1 MQKIGII
8 CEYNPFHNGHLYHL
22 NYIKENYPDA
32 LIVLVMSGEFTER
45 GDLSILSKWEK
56 TKIALEYGINLV
68 LELPFNFACQSADL
82 FAYGAINILNKLQV
96 DKIVFGSESNNIEKL
111 KELANLQLKDDYF
124 KDVKNYLKDGDNYP
138 LAMAKALNDT
148 NFNNPND
155 ILGLAYVREIIKNN
169 YNIEPITIKRTNDY
183 NSKILENEIAS
194 ATSIREALEKK
205 QNIKKYVPDLV
216 YSYLKND
223 IPSLDN
229 YFKYLKF
236 RIINEQK
243 DIMKYQGVD
252 EKILPRIINN
262 IEDATSFND
271 LILKIKCKNYS
282 YNRIKRMLIYILIGF
297 KKEDNKK
304 EIEYIR
310 ILGFDNKGQQYLKE
324 RKKEID
330 IPIITSYRNNK
341 NDLLNINTKITKLL
355 NLENNKLIDEFKIH
369 AQKKD

>member
-32 LIVLVMSGEFTER
+32 IIILVMSGEFTER

-56 TKIALEYGINLV
+56 TNIALEYGINLV
-68 LELPFNFACQSADL
+68 IELPFNFACQSADL
-82 FAYGAINILNKLQV
+82 FAYGAINILNKLKV
-96 DKIVFGSESNNIEKL
+96 DKIVFGSESNDIEKL
-111 KELANLQLKDDYF
+111 KKLANIQLQDDYF

-155 ILGLAYVREIIKNN
+155 ILGLAYVREIIKNK

-183 NSKILENEIAS
+183 NSKELENEITS

-205 QNIKKYVPDLV
+205 KDIKKYVPNLV
-216 YSYLKND
+216 YEYLKND
-223 IPSLDN
+223 IPSLDD

-236 RIINEQK
+236 RIINEQEE
-243 DIMKYQGVD
+243 IIKYQGVD
-252 EKILPRIINN
+252 EKILKRIIDN
-262 IEDATSFND
+262 ISDATNFND

-297 KKEDNKK
+297 KKDDNKK

-310 ILGFDNKGQQYLKE
+310 ILGFDNKGQKYLKE
-324 RKKEID
+324 IKKD
-330 IPIITSYRNNK
+330 INVLIITSYRNNK
-341 NDLLNINTKITKLL
+341 NDSLNLNTKITKLL
-355 NLENNKLIDEFKIH
+355 NLENKKLVNEFIMH